1 MILGAPISS
10 RFVNF
15 FRGRPCE
22 IIGIFLKNRER
33 RLRNTSSPCS
43 NFSLKAIG
51 PTWLHDSEM
60 SDNLPFCVVRNG
72 PWMQAA
78 RQGRSPCD
86 LASEA
91 ARLHRDL

>member
-1 MILGAPISS
+1 MRDNRHLFEKQGAPFAKYILALLK
-10 RFVNF
+10 
-15 FRGRPCE
+15 
-22 IIGIFLKNRER
+22 FLLER
-33 RLRNTSSPCS
+33 
-43 NFSLKAIG
+43 IG